1 MRNMNNS
8 DIDVDMVSR
17 RLLTHR
23 ANRMLLVRVH
33 HRNRLAMRHAD
44 RTPALLIHR
53 QGSART

>member
-1 MRNMNNS
+1 
-8 DIDVDMVSR
+8 
-17 RLLTHR
+17 
-23 ANRMLLVRVH
+23 MLLVRVH